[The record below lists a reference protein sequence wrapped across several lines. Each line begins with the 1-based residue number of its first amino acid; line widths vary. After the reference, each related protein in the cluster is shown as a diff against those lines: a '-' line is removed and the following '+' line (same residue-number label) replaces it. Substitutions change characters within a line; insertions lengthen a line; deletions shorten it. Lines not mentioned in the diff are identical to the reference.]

1 MMDSLKES
9 PRREDESSSDYEK
22 RLSIKYPTLKKQ
34 MNKLTQAERA
44 ALWGDEESRTALGLG
59 TKIGNIPDYP
69 GKKKKKLRPM
79 EPRVEEGLKKAL
91 KRQGISMEEFNKQ
104 FQEEDARMI
113 RLKRELRTGKKKGGK
128 IKNKN
133 YSKGG
138 GVRPASY

>member
-1 MMDSLKES
+1 MDSLKES

-44 ALWGDEESRTALGLG
+44 ALWGDQESRTALGLG
-59 TKIGNIPDYP
+59 TKIGNVPGYP

-91 KRQGISMEEFNKQ
+91 KRLGISMEEFNKQ

-113 RLKRELRTGKKKGGK
+113 RLKRELRSGKKKGGK
-128 IKNKN
+128 IKKN
-133 YSKGG
+133 YAKGG
-138 GVRPASY
+138 SVRPTSY